1 MASKLPLQVH
11 DELVLDM
18 VKEEEKELQK
28 IVRTEMMNVVE
39 FNVSLEI
46 KIGSGENW
54 LKAQ

>member
-1 MASKLPLQVH
+1 MASKLLLQVH

-28 IVRTEMMNVVE
+28 IVRTEMMNAVE

>member
-1 MASKLPLQVH
+1 MASKLLLQVH